1 MMLLEH
7 GKERKEVK
15 TMTINIQLMKERL
28 EAKRAELKQQVGD
41 LTEAYPTEDPVDA
54 SEGAQDFEETA
65 VDFLETQQEQ
75 SIDVNERALLTEV
88 EAALKR
94 IEDGTYGRCVDCG
107 KFIPEK
113 RLEAIPWAS
122 RCVEDQAKLEQRNLS
137 QEEFYDSNT
146 I

>member
-1 MMLLEH
+1 
-7 GKERKEVK
+7 
-15 TMTINIQLMKERL
+15 MTINIQMMKERL

-41 LTEAYPTEDPVDA
+41 LTEAYPTDDPVDA

-75 SIDVNERALLTEV
+75 SIDANERALLTEV

-137 QEEFYDSNT
+137 QEEFFDSNT

>member
-1 MMLLEH
+1 
-7 GKERKEVK
+7 
-15 TMTINIQLMKERL
+15 MTINMERMKERL
-28 EAKRAELKQQVGD
+28 EAKRTELQRQIAS
-41 LTEAYPTEDPVDA
+41 LTEAHPTPVDPIEI
-54 SEGAQDFEETA
+54 SEDSLEFEDTA

-75 SIDVNERALLTEV
+75 SIEVNEQALLTEV

-122 RCVEDQAKLEQRNLS
+122 RCVEDQEKLEQKNLS
-137 QEEFYDSNT
+137 EEELYDSNT
-146 I
+146 R